1 MKILAFF
8 LYISSE
14 PFLCCLSL
22 SPQFKQVAQKRRNS
36 FFTDDERPDC
46 LPRRSLCFSAIG
58 FLTGSVVRYPSRAES
73 KEQADKE
80 KLIKGYER
88 LNYLLDHWKEE
99 TTVCGRNDNPYI
111 TKGGCERTP
120 EKVMSY
126 LGYKDMSDPLF
137 RAEKTMRRL
146 ENLVPAG
153 KEVEFLE
160 AIDKFSQAA
169 DEGSGMAYVSSW
181 GEANPGGGKDR
192 VELFIERARKNVV
205 DSRDSLAAIMDIVGI
220 DKP

>member
-1 MKILAFF
+1 MILFF
-8 LYISSE
+8 SLNDEI
-14 PFLCCLSL
+14 PKSL
-22 SPQFKQVAQKRRNS
+22 S
-36 FFTDDERPDC
+36 
-46 LPRRSLCFSAIG
+46 RRSLSFTAVG
-58 FLTGSVVRYPSRAES
+58 FLMGCSVSRYPSRAAS
-73 KEQADKE
+73 QEQADKE
-80 KLIKGYER
+80 KLSKGYER

-137 RAEKTMRRL
+137 RAEKTIRRL

-169 DEGSGMAYVSSW
+169 DEGSGMAYISSW

-205 DSRDSLAAIMDIVGI
+205 DSRDSLAAVMDIIGI
-220 DKP
+220 EKP